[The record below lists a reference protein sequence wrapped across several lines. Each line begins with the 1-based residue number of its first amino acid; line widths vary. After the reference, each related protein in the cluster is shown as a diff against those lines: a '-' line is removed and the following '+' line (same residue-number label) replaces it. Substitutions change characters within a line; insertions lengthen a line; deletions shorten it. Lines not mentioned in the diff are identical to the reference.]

1 MFQQLKVV
9 ELASV
14 LAGPSVGMFLAE
26 LGAEVIKIENL
37 HAGGD
42 MTRQWKLALENK
54 EEKASAYYHSVNWG
68 KQTIFKNFNSEADL
82 QFTKELIK
90 KADIVIA
97 NFKKGKD
104 IQYGLD
110 FESLSKEN
118 PELIYAS
125 INGYGEESSR
135 SAFDVVL
142 QAETGFMSINGTSE
156 SGPLKMPVALIDVLA
171 AHQLKE
177 GILVA
182 LLKRGKNK
190 IGSRVSVSLYD
201 TGVSSL
207 TNQASNWLNANH
219 NPQRL
224 GSIHPNI
231 APYGETFETADNK
244 QIVLAI
250 GTDKQFHLLCEILG
264 APELSASDLY
274 KTNPTRVTNR
284 VKLSME
290 LDVYFSKVKASY
302 IMQDFIKHDVPAGII
317 TDVKEVFESE
327 ANGKLILKDEVDG
340 KTALRVKTKVFEDA
354 LFKSDKFD
362 IIVPDTK
369 EEFEKYYQLRYEVLR
384 KPWNQPLG
392 SEKDITDSDSFH
404 LMAIDKNHNCIGTC
418 RMSASPE
425 IGTAQLRFMA
435 IDPSWQGKGVGK
447 KLIELS
453 EKWALCYG
461 FEKIMLQAR
470 DTAVPFYKSSGFKIK
485 EKTFLMWNEIQHFEM
500 LKGLNV
506 EKNNSR

>member
-37 HAGGD
+37 QTGGD
-42 MTRQWKLALENK
+42 MTRHWKLASESK
-54 EEKASAYYHSVNWG
+54 EDKASAYYHSANWN
-68 KQTIFKNFNSEADL
+68 KQTFFKNFNSEADL
-82 QFTKELIK
+82 QFTKVLIK
-90 KADIVIA
+90 SADIVIA

-104 IQYGLD
+104 AHYGLD

-118 PELIYAS
+118 PRLIYAS

-142 QAETGFMSINGTSE
+142 QAETGFMAINGTSE

-182 LLKRGKNK
+182 LLKRERYK
-190 IGSRVSVSLYD
+190 IGSRVSVSLHD

-207 TNQASNWLNANH
+207 SNQASNWLNAKH

-250 GTDKQFHLLCEILG
+250 GTDKQFQLLCEILG
-264 APELSASDLY
+264 AGELSASELY

-284 VKLSME
+284 AKLAKE
-290 LDVYFSKVKASY
+290 LEVYFSKVKAES
-302 IMQDFIKHDVPAGII
+302 IMEEFIKHDVPAGII
-317 TDVKEVFESE
+317 TDIKGVFENIE
-327 ANGKLILKDEVDG
+327 NEKLLLKDETEG
-340 KTALRVKTKVFEDA
+340 KVALRVKTKIFEDA
-354 LFKSDKFD
+354 LFKSESFD
-362 IIVPDTK
+362 IVVPDTL
-369 EEFEKYYQLRYEVLR
+369 EEFEKYYRLRYEVLR

-392 SEKDITDSDSFH
+392 SEKDPTDFDSFH
-404 LMAIDKNHNCIGTC
+404 LMAIDKNGNCIGTC
-418 RMSASPE
+418 RMSISQE
-425 IGTAQLRFMA
+425 SGTAQLRFMA
-435 IDPSWQGKGVGK
+435 VEPTWQGKGIGK
-447 KLIELS
+447 KLLEIG
-453 EKWALCYG
+453 EKWAFCNA
-461 FEKIMLQAR
+461 FDKIMLQAR
-470 DTAVPFYKSSGFKIK
+470 DIAVPFYERSGYLIK
-485 EKTFLMWNEIQHFEM
+485 EKTFIMWNEIQHFEM
-500 LKGLNV
+500 FKTLNV
-506 EKNNSR
+506 EKNNY